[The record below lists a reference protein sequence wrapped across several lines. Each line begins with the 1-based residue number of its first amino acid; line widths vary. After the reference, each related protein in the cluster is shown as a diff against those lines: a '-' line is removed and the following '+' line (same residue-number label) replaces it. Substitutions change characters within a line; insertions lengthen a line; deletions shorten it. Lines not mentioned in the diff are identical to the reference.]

1 MSAPWL
7 EALREE
13 PAPQLTTL
21 PRLQTL
27 VQAHVE
33 QAVAERVE
41 PSRAWLTMAEA
52 GERLAVGIEE
62 LTSSRRRSA

>member
-13 PAPQLTTL
+13 RAAQLTTL

-33 QAVAERVE
+33 QAVAERVDLAALGS
-41 PSRAWLTMAEA
+41 PWPKRA
-52 GERLAVGIEE
+52 
-62 LTSSRRRSA
+62 SASLLGSKS